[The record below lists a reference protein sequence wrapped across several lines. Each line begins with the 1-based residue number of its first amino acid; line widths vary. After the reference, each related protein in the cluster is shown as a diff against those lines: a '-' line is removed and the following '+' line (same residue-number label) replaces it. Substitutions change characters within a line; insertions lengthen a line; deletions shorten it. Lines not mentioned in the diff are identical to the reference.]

1 MDDPQGGTSIA
12 TAAWPSVDHTKP
24 EDEGGPNARSGLN
37 YQDEIAV
44 GFLIEMLET
53 PTLLKVHCETHDDAV
68 LVRQDEP
75 SATRC
80 AEFVQVKASEQ
91 DKLWSVADL
100 CQRKRGTTGTSI
112 FEISLSRDKHLEVS
126 RFRLVTLRPV
136 VSTLECLTHPFDA
149 LSRKPHALGMKALCS
164 EIQSRFPG
172 VVSAKGNGPS
182 YWLENCFWD
191 QRHSEEVVRQ
201 NNLVRLIRL
210 STSEGRSLLIEPAE
224 VLLLELRAM
233 AKAAGDAKW
242 DPDCDKKIILREV
255 LRGWWEQ
262 RTDELIKGSAQA
274 SGSKLAA
281 KMRMAGLPDE
291 LVGLAVEL
299 RQGYAAASRT
309 SRYLESNE
317 AERLQRRVQSEVVSL
332 RARLIAGQL
341 SLDGAGFHAL
351 CLDRMDA
358 VNAERGP
365 AVEDRS
371 AFLKGCMYDIAD
383 RCLLKFE
390 RPV

>member
-1 MDDPQGGTSIA
+1 MY
-12 TAAWPSVDHTKP
+12 V
-24 EDEGGPNARSGLN
+24 E
-37 YQDEIAV
+37 
-44 GFLIEMLET
+44 
-53 PTLLKVHCETHDDAV
+53 
-68 LVRQDEP
+68 
-75 SATRC
+75 
-80 AEFVQVKASEQ
+80 
-91 DKLWSVADL
+91 
-100 CQRKRGTTGTSI
+100 
-112 FEISLSRDKHLEVS
+112 
-126 RFRLVTLRPV
+126 
-136 VSTLECLTHPFDA
+136 
-149 LSRKPHALGMKALCS
+149 
-164 EIQSRFPG
+164 
-172 VVSAKGNGPS
+172 
-182 YWLENCFWD
+182 
-191 QRHSEEVVRQ
+191 

-262 RTDELIKGSAQA
+262 RTDELIKGSARA

-281 KMRMAGLPDE
+281 KMRMAGSPDE

-309 SRYLESNE
+309 SRYFKIE
-317 AERLQRRVQSEVVSL
+317 AKQNVCSDAYKSEVVSL

-371 AFLKGCMYDIAD
+371 AFLEGFMYDIAD